1 MQKTFSFPDWL
12 DYLRRLMPISGL
24 VHVGAGAGMD
34 SVRYAKWSVPRAALI
49 EADDALANKL
59 AVAIKD
65 YPTWSSHTAFLG
77 DKEGESTFYLAS
89 HANESGA
96 LKPEDLGRIWRNLRT
111 VEERA
116 LRTSTLDAMLGE
128 LDTTEPINW
137 GVIDCLPALPV
148 LRGADGFLAQ
158 ADIIVARV
166 VLDETL
172 LADQGCGKSEVDRFL
187 ETCGYRCVASE
198 EEHQPALG
206 RAVYL
211 RDWKAL
217 FATTCATQR
226 KLAFDQEAQIKQHSQ
241 AHDELSK
248 LATDRLVQVEKL
260 SQACEEQSKRVA
272 DAHTQVAQLTQARDE
287 QAKLAADRQAQVQK
301 LAQVRDEQTRQVA
314 DAHAQ
319 VQQLTQARDAQSK
332 LAAERQTQIEA
343 LTHARDEQAKLVTEQ
358 QRQLDEARLKLEQ
371 MEVQNSAFSTHQTL
385 LQDELV
391 RAEAQID
398 LIKDVLLREP
408 GL

>member
-65 YPTWSSHTAFLG
+65 YPTWSSHAAFLG

-172 LADQGCGKSEVDRFL
+172 LADQGAENPKLTDFWKHAATGASHQKKNTSQRSGEQFISETGKPCSPPLARHRGSL
-187 ETCGYRCVASE
+187 PST
-198 EEHQPALG
+198 
-206 RAVYL
+206 
-211 RDWKAL
+211 
-217 FATTCATQR
+217 R
-226 KLAFDQEAQIKQHSQ
+226 KRRS
-241 AHDELSK
+241 SN
-248 LATDRLVQVEKL
+248 T
-260 SQACEEQSKRVA
+260 
-272 DAHTQVAQLTQARDE
+272 ARHM
-287 QAKLAADRQAQVQK
+287 
-301 LAQVRDEQTRQVA
+301 T
-314 DAHAQ
+314 
-319 VQQLTQARDAQSK
+319 
-332 LAAERQTQIEA
+332 
-343 LTHARDEQAKLVTEQ
+343 
-358 QRQLDEARLKLEQ
+358 
-371 MEVQNSAFSTHQTL
+371 N
-385 LQDELV
+385 
-391 RAEAQID
+391 
-398 LIKDVLLREP
+398 
-408 GL
+408 